1 MEKKNTHIMYGFITG
16 IAMVI
21 VGLIVYLLG
30 AAFKPGMQYIS
41 YIPFLIG
48 IILNGIAFSKANDG
62 YVTFGN
68 VFGSC
73 FKATMI
79 VTIVIITW
87 SVASMYIFPEM
98 KDKAMEMARAEM
110 AKNPK
115 MTDEIMDTSMNMM
128 KKYWNVFLI
137 AGAIFGTLFFG
148 AVFSLIGGGIAQKKG
163 TQPFVPTDTM

>member
-1 MEKKNTHIMYGFITG
+1 MEKKNTHIVYGFITG

-21 VGLIVYLLG
+21 VGLIVYLAG

-48 IILNGIAFSKANDG
+48 ILLNAVAFSKANDG

-73 FKATMI
+73 FKASMI
-79 VTIVIITW
+79 VTIVILAW
-87 SVASMYIFPEM
+87 SVVSMMIFPEM
-98 KDKAMEMARAEM
+98 KEKAMTMAHDEMM
-110 AKNPK
+110 KKQNV
-115 MTDEIMDTSMNMM
+115 TDEQIDMSMNIM

-148 AVFSLIGGGIAQKKG
+148 AIFSLIGGGIAKKNG
-163 TQPFVPTDTM
+163 ERPFTAGE